1 MEPIIKFYKKQGVY
15 VRIDGHGSISEV
27 WERIRP
33 LLDYIRNRESPSPGG
48 SSAP

>member
-15 VRIDGHGSISEV
+15 VQINGHGGIEEV

-33 LLDYIRNRESPSPGG
+33 LLDYIWNRERKRKEFR
-48 SSAP
+48 